1 MADRYWVGGSADW
14 TTTFTTAPWSATS
27 GGPGG
32 ASAPTSADNV
42 FFDQAATYTVNISG
56 SEGIVNCLNITVS
69 AGTVTF
75 TNSGAINVYGSL
87 SFAAGTTTWNNSG
100 SINFL
105 STTTGRT
112 VTTNGT
118 SLGSSPVFFNG
129 AGGGWTLGSAFTS
142 SQAIYVQS
150 GTFDTGNFA
159 VSCSAFS
166 SSGSST
172 RTVTLGS
179 STLTLSSSIT
189 PVDFTTT
196 TNLTFNAG
204 TSLINCTGGVSN
216 FTFQGGGR
224 TFYDVSFTNTSIAF
238 TLTINGV
245 NTFRNLTFASRASTG
260 VTVILFGGN
269 QTINGTFTPGNS
281 GNPTRRTNFIS
292 SARAVTRTLT
302 CAAIA
307 TASDVDFR
315 DITISGA
322 ASPMSG
328 TRLGDATGN
337 SGITFPA
344 AKTVYWNL
352 TGANNWYADGWATS
366 SGGAPNINNFPL
378 AQDTAVFDNASTAT
392 SITVTAGTGSSNGWN
407 VGTVDMSA
415 RTNALT
421 LSFTVSNNSTL
432 IYGNWINGSGTSFTG
447 TSTWPVFNGN
457 SLQTITNAGKTWSTR
472 IVVFCSSAGT
482 VRLLDA
488 LTTSN
493 LVNLGSGTFDSN
505 GYSVSTASVSTSG
518 TSTRTI
524 AFGGSTWTL
533 TGTAGWDASTATGLT
548 FTGTGTVSMTA
559 ATAKTFTGG
568 GASYT
573 NMTLDQGGAG
583 ALTITG
589 TNTFG
594 NITNTYAATGAT
606 TITLGSNQT
615 VAAFSAGGQATRLLT
630 LNSSAI
636 GTQRTLAYSGA
647 GTITAGDYL
656 SVRDIAFTPAPA
668 TNGTTA
674 YRWYLGANS
683 ENAGNNSGGLFI
695 AGGTFTVYQIT
706 STATTTWT
714 VPSGWSGSNT
724 IHLIGGGGGGGG
736 SRAISSSS
744 KVGGA
749 GGGGGGYR
757 VLTNYSTTTGSVISV
772 AIGTGG
778 TAGSAGGGTG
788 GTGGTTSWAG
798 NIATGG
804 TGGYRA
810 LVGIYFCRLGTYGF
824 LKTGLRRTTVNINPR
839 KHWQN
844 YKELSVP

>member
-1 MADRYWVGGSADW
+1 MADRYWVGGTAAW
-14 TTTFTTAPWSATS
+14 TATSGTAPWSTTS
-27 GGPGG
+27 GGAGG
-32 ASAPTSADNV
+32 ASVPTSADNV
-42 FFDQAATYTVNISG
+42 FFDQATTYTVTISG
-56 SEGIVNCLNITVS
+56 AEGTVSCLNITVS
-69 AGTVTF
+69 AGSVTF
-75 TNSGAINVYGSL
+75 AGSGAINVYGSL

-100 SINFL
+100 SINFV

-142 SQAIYVQS
+142 SQAIIVQS
-150 GTFDTGNFA
+150 GTFNTGNFA

-204 TSLINCTGGVSN
+204 TSLINCTGGSN
-216 FTFQGGGR
+216 PNFQGGGR
-224 TFYDVSFTNTSIAF
+224 TFYDVSFTNTSITF
-238 TLTINGV
+238 FTINGV

-260 VTVILFGGN
+260 VSQILLVDN

-281 GNPTRRTNFIS
+281 GDPTRRTFFIS

-315 DITISGA
+315 DVTISGA

-328 TRLGDATGN
+328 TRLGNATGN

-352 TGANNWYADGWATS
+352 TGANDWYANGWATS

-421 LSFTVSNNSTL
+421 FSFTVSNNSIL
-432 IYGNWINGSGTSFTG
+432 VYGNWINGSGTSYTG
-447 TSTWPVFNGN
+447 TSTWPVFSGN

-472 IVVFCSSAGT
+472 IAVFCSSAGT
-482 VRLLDA
+482 VRILDA
-488 LTTSN
+488 LTTSD
-493 LVNLGSGTFDSN
+493 LINLGSGTFDSN
-505 GYSVSTASVSTSG
+505 GYSVSTASVSASG

-533 TGTAGWDASTATGLT
+533 TGTAGWDASTSIGLT

-573 NMTLDQGGAG
+573 NMTLNQGGAG

-589 TNTFG
+589 SNTFD

-615 VAAFSAGGQATRLLT
+615 VAAFSAGGQATRILT

-683 ENAGNNSGGLFI
+683 VNAGNNSGGLFI

-714 VPSGWSGSNT
+714 VPGDWSGSNT

-736 SRAISSSS
+736 AVFIKYPDSATITI
-744 KVGGA
+744 GA
-749 GGGGGGYR
+749 GLSGSTGAASGGFK
-757 VLTNYSTTTGSVISV
+757 TTTITSGSGNV
-772 AIGTGG
+772 
-778 TAGSAGGGTG
+778 
-788 GTGGTTSWAG
+788 SWA
-798 NIATGG
+798 
-804 TGGYRA
+804 
-810 LVGIYFCRLGTYGF
+810 
-824 LKTGLRRTTVNINPR
+824 
-839 KHWQN
+839 
-844 YKELSVP
+844 